1 VPALKYIIGYYRMR
15 ESILL
20 VHCTVA
26 NQEEAK
32 SIARILIDKKLA
44 ACCNIVPSV
53 SSIYCWKGNVEESN
67 ESLMLIKTTQKKY
80 EQLEKEIKMIHS
92 YSVPEII
99 ATKLETGSSAYV
111 DWIIECVDKQG
122 GEI

>member
-1 VPALKYIIGYYRMR
+1 MKEY
-15 ESILL
+15 ILL
-20 VHCTVA
+20 VYCTVA
-26 NQEEAK
+26 NQDEAET
-32 SIARILIDKKLA
+32 IARTLIEKKVA
-44 ACCNIVPSV
+44 ACCNIIPSIN
-53 SSIYCWKGNVEESN
+53 SIYCWKGEVEESE

-99 ATKLETGSSAYV
+99 ATKLETGSSAYI
-111 DWIIECVDKQG
+111 DWIIECVDKPG

>member
-1 VPALKYIIGYYRMR
+1 MR
-15 ESILL
+15 ESIYL
-20 VHCTVA
+20 VYCTVA

-32 SIARILIDKKLA
+32 SIAQILIRKKLA
-44 ACCNIVPSV
+44 ACCNIVPGV
-53 SSIYCWKGNVEESN
+53 SSVFCWNGEIEESN

>member
-1 VPALKYIIGYYRMR
+1 MS
-15 ESILL
+15 ESIYI
-20 VHCTVA
+20 VFCTVA
-26 NQEEAK
+26 NHEEAR

-44 ACCNIVPSV
+44 ACCNIVQGVRSV
-53 SSIYCWKGNVEESN
+53 YCWKGEVEESD
-67 ESLMLIKTTQKKY
+67 ESLMLIKTTEKKY

-122 GEI
+122 GEN

>member
-1 VPALKYIIGYYRMR
+1 MK

-20 VHCTVA
+20 VYCTVA
-26 NQEEAK
+26 NQDEAK
-32 SIARILIDKKLA
+32 AIARTLIEKKVA
-44 ACCNIVPSV
+44 ACCNIVPSIN
-53 SSIYCWKGNVEESN
+53 SIYCWKGEVEESE
-67 ESLMLIKTTQKKY
+67 ESLMLIKTTHKKY

-99 ATKLETGSSAYV
+99 ATKLETGSSAYI
-111 DWIIECVDKQG
+111 DWIIECVDKPG

>member
-1 VPALKYIIGYYRMR
+1 MK
-15 ESILL
+15 ESIYL
-20 VHCTVA
+20 VYCTVA
-26 NQEEAK
+26 NKEEAR

-44 ACCNIVPSV
+44 ACCNIVQGV
-53 SSIYCWKGNVEESN
+53 SSVFCWKGGVEESN
-67 ESLMLIKTTQKKY
+67 ESLLLIKTTQKKY
-80 EQLEKEIKMIHS
+80 EQLEKEIKMVHS

-99 ATKLETGSSAYV
+99 ATKLETGSSAYI

>member
-1 VPALKYIIGYYRMR
+1 MK

-20 VHCTVA
+20 VYCTVA
-26 NQEEAK
+26 NQDEAK
-32 SIARILIDKKLA
+32 SIANTLIEKNLA
-44 ACCNIVPSV
+44 ACCNIIPSIH
-53 SSIYCWKGNVEESN
+53 SIYYWKGEVEESE
-67 ESLMLIKTTQKKY
+67 ESLMMIKTTQKKY
-80 EQLEKEIKMIHS
+80 DQLEKEIKMIHS

-99 ATKLETGSSAYV
+99 ATKLETGSNAYI